1 MSNIEKLK
9 ATQDPELFFKKRYDV
24 KRYNISFMMLL
35 TLGCSSS
42 CKHCLYASSPLK
54 AKRTMTQSEV
64 RHYLEDARG
73 AGLVSVCFTG
83 GECFLVPDIL
93 LYGIFEARALDMR
106 VSIRTNAAW
115 CESDRIARA
124 VASTLK
130 VCGVTDVGLSTDGFH
145 QEFTPVS
152 NVKRLAAACE
162 DIELGIWLDWVGSRA
177 DTKARAW
184 RVLGDRFMPAVRNVG
199 TPEFVGRAKSLPD
212 DYFPRYCA
220 DGFEFDSCKSF
231 RCDQFCGS
239 LNIYPGGWFDFDNC
253 SCGGPFGIHK
263 IPRNHY
269 WVGDVLERAELS
281 PGRIFLFQ
289 HGIGGV
295 IREARVR
302 FPDIVSEKYIDACE
316 LCRRLIPRMF
326 PDDCRSAEPAW
337 LRQEDGYSPD
347 PHKAKVMRQAM
358 AGRVL
363 EVFDS
368 GRIKAAMATK
378 LGLRPSNSSSR
389 RGRPG
394 ADFLNYSE
402 SSKAGAG
409 VTK

>member
-9 ATQDPELFFKKRYDV
+9 ATQDPELFFKKKHEI
-24 KRYNISFMMLL
+24 KRHGIGFMLLL

-42 CKHCLYASSPLK
+42 CRHCLYACSPLK
-54 AKRTMTQSEV
+54 ANRTMTNSEV
-64 RHYLEDARG
+64 RHLLEDARG
-73 AGLVSVCFTG
+73 AGLLSVCFTG
-83 GECFLVPDIL
+83 GECFLVPDVLLNGIL
-93 LYGIFEARALDMR
+93 EARDLNMGIS
-106 VSIRTNAAW
+106 VRTNGGWA
-115 CESDRIARA
+115 ETDEIARA
-124 VASTLK
+124 VVSTLK
-130 VCGVTDVGLSTDGFH
+130 TCGVESVGLSTDPFH

-162 DIELGIWLDWVGSRA
+162 HKEISIWLDWLGSRA
-177 DTKARAW
+177 DTRAKVW
-184 RVLGDRFMPAVRNVG
+184 KVLGDRFMPAVRDVS
-199 TPEFVGRAKSLPD
+199 TPEFIGRATSLPD
-212 DYFPRYCA
+212 EYFPRYCV
-220 DGFEFDSCKSF
+220 DGLEFDSCKSF

-239 LNIYPGGWFDFDNC
+239 LNIYPGGWYDFDNC

-269 WVGDVLERAELS
+269 WIGDVLSRAELS

-289 HGIGGV
+289 HGVGGA

-302 FPDIVSEKYIDACE
+302 FPDIANGKYSDACE
-316 LCRRLIPRMF
+316 LCRLLIPKMF

-358 AGRVL
+358 AARVM
-363 EVFDS
+363 EVFDP
-368 GRIKAAMATK
+368 GRRKAAMATV
-378 LGLRPSNSSSR
+378 LGLKTSR
-389 RGRPG
+389 TKSRPG
-394 ADFLNYSE
+394 IVNQRN
-402 SSKAGAG
+402 GVR